1 MNGGNPNDPFTGGP
15 RRGSPWGSSRPRAR
29 SFDNRLDDVS
39 FGAFAEE
46 ARRAPAEEEAP
57 EGTLG
62 TAVIAGLVL
71 VVIVALSFWRLLGGP
86 VDPVGALGWAL
97 LPLIGALLV
106 TIGAAIDEERR
117 RPLARAAGALFLL
130 SLLLLLR
137 RVDLFA
143 GVLGLLTFFS
153 VLALSVAL
161 RPFANRLRRESGL
174 PDLGAGWWIW
184 SVVAAY
190 AWTSLDLFATVKVA
204 LVGYL
209 LEWAGPALD
218 RQTAATRERL
228 LGLFRPRQIEP
239 VPLPVDLS
247 EYPDAP
253 LGANTREEREIAKAI
268 VSFIDLNFAAKYGWS
283 KIGFPQQI
291 EVSEVMSRGPK
302 ATAYILLVP
311 GSVPADILFGRAPD
325 LARYL
330 STARPSD
337 GTSKIRTG
345 GFGELDVA
353 IKSASELGG
362 VRIEIQKSSTD
373 QETAWFGQHYRRIW
387 ERVISPEQQKTPDRP
402 LYLVALGVD
411 LEGNPVIAKIADK
424 TNAHLLVAGAPGS
437 GKSQL
442 MHLILIQLLM
452 EYGPDQLQLAVIDPK
467 RGVGMRYRQ
476 VPHLLAPVATG
487 DPKAWVSLMKK
498 VCDAM
503 DERYALM
510 EAAGESELT
519 NYNSPNELKLL
530 EKRATDARRQG
541 DTRAVAETQARVEAI
556 KARRLPVVLLVID
569 EVTDITSSTDK
580 IVVKAYQDYVG
591 KIARLGRAAGFFLI
605 IGVQRP
611 SQQNV
616 GEIRSSMNQ
625 RITFRVTQPSESEM
639 MLGKTNGD
647 LGTRLAGGGDGY
659 YSNIGLPV
667 RFQSLLIPDG
677 SADRHG
683 AGENHRT
690 VAEYVKGI
698 IAQWGGENSF
708 ATAAPAPSVGATKSA
723 LLSAAH
729 GPQCDDREWLII
741 RGLVL
746 ALAEHTDVYKEE
758 ALEPAEIAVW
768 ARKAAEEYQYLGPE
782 ISAGEVE
789 RALKRFYPDD
799 PNILGSGVYHANRTI
814 VGPYLAPGRHTDTT
828 LHGKYAAAT
837 PTAAAAPAARDAA
850 SVIEEIR
857 SRPSRDQ

>member
-1 MNGGNPNDPFTGGP
+1 MNGGNPNDLFTGGP

-29 SFDNRLDDVS
+29 SFDNRLDDAS
-39 FGAFAEE
+39 FGALAEE
-46 ARRAPAEEEAP
+46 AWRAPTEEKAP

-86 VDPVGALGWAL
+86 VDPVGALGWVL

-143 GVLGLLTFFS
+143 SVLGLLTFFS

-190 AWTSLDLFATVKVA
+190 AWTSLDLFATVYVA

-239 VPLPVDLS
+239 VAQSVDLS
-247 EYPDAP
+247 EYPWAP
-253 LGANTREEREIAKAI
+253 PGANTREEREIAKAI
-268 VSFIDLNFAAKYGWS
+268 VEFVKLNFADKYNWA
-283 KIGFPQQI
+283 P
-291 EVSEVMSRGPK
+291 EVSRVMSGGPK
-302 ATAYILLVP
+302 VTAYILLVP
-311 GSVPADILFGRAPD
+311 GSVPADILFGRATD
-325 LARYL
+325 LASYL
-330 STARPSD
+330 SKYPPSD
-337 GTSKIRTG
+337 GTSKIRAR

-362 VRIEIQKSSTD
+362 VRIEIQKSSAD
-373 QETAWFGQHYRRIW
+373 QQTAWFEQHYGRIW
-387 ERVISPEQQKTPDRP
+387 DNVISPEQQKAPDRP
-402 LYLVALGVD
+402 SYLVALGVD
-411 LEGNPVIAKIADK
+411 LEGNPVVAKIADK

-442 MHLILIQLLM
+442 MHLILIQLLLV
-452 EYGPDQLQLAVIDPK
+452 YGPDQLRLAVIDPK

-487 DPKAWVSLMKK
+487 DPKAWVSVMKK
-498 VCDAM
+498 VCDEM
-503 DERYALM
+503 DARYALM
-510 EAAGESELT
+510 EAAEETELT
-519 NYNSPNELKLL
+519 NYNAPNELKLL
-530 EKRATDARRQG
+530 EKRITDARRQG
-541 DTRAVAETQARVEAI
+541 NTQAAAEAQARIEAI

-569 EVTDITSSTDK
+569 EVTDITTSADK
-580 IVVKAYQDYVG
+580 NVVKAYQDYVG
-591 KIARLGRAAGFFLI
+591 KIAREGRAAGFFLI

-611 SQQNV
+611 TQQNV
-616 GEIRSSMNQ
+616 GEVRSSMNQ
-625 RITFRVTQPSESEM
+625 RITFRVQQPSESEM
-639 MLGKTNGD
+639 MLGKTSGD
-647 LGTRLAGGGDGY
+647 IATRLAGGGDGY
-659 YSNIGLPV
+659 YSYSGV
-667 RFQSLLIPDG
+667 DRRFQALLIPDG

-690 VAEYVKGI
+690 VAAYVKGI
-698 IAQWGGENSF
+698 IARWGGENSF
-708 ATAAPAPSVGATKSA
+708 ATAASAPSVGATKSA

-741 RGLVL
+741 RALEL
-746 ALAEHTDVYKEE
+746 AIAEHTDIYEMK
-758 ALEPAEIAVW
+758 ALSPADIAVW
-768 ARKAAEEYQYLGPE
+768 ARKAAEEYQYLGPAMSEGE
-782 ISAGEVE
+782 IE
-789 RALKRFYPDD
+789 RALKRFHPKDPD
-799 PNILGSGVYHANRTI
+799 ILRGGVYPASRAL
-814 VGPYLAPGRHTDTT
+814 VGPYILPGQTTDTT
-828 LHGKYAAAT
+828 LHGKFS
-837 PTAAAAPAARDAA
+837 AAAPTATAAPTARDAA
-850 SVIEEIR
+850 SVIAEIR

>member
-1 MNGGNPNDPFTGGP
+1 MNGGNPNDLFTGGP
-15 RRGSPWGSSRPRAR
+15 RRGSPWSSSRPRAR
-29 SFDNRLDDVS
+29 SFDNRLDDAS
-39 FGAFAEE
+39 FGALAEE
-46 ARRAPAEEEAP
+46 AWRAPAEEKAP

-86 VDPVGALGWAL
+86 VDPVGALGWVL

-143 GVLGLLTFFS
+143 SVLGLLTFFS

-228 LGLFRPRQIEP
+228 LGLFRPRQVEP

-247 EYPDAP
+247 EYPWAP
-253 LGANTREEREIAKAI
+253 PGANTREEREIAKAI
-268 VSFIDLNFAAKYGWS
+268 VDFVQLNFALKYNWAS
-283 KIGFPQQI
+283 I
-291 EVSEVMSRGPK
+291 EVSKVMSEGPK

-311 GSVPADILFGRAPD
+311 GNVPADLLLGRATD
-325 LARYL
+325 LATFL
-330 STARPSD
+330 TTSRPSD
-337 GTSKIRTG
+337 GMPRIRTK
-345 GFGELDVA
+345 GFRELDVA

-362 VRIEIQKSSTD
+362 VRIEIQKSSVD
-373 QETAWFGQHYRRIW
+373 QQTAWFAPFYGRHWAGAIGA
-387 ERVISPEQQKTPDRP
+387 PQQKTPDRP
-402 LYLVALGVD
+402 QYLTILGMD
-411 LEGNPVIAKIADK
+411 LEGNPVVAKIADK
-424 TNAHLLVAGAPGS
+424 NNAHLLVAGMSGS
-437 GKSQL
+437 GKSYL
-442 MHLILIQLLM
+442 MHLIIIQLLM
-452 EYGPDQLQLAVIDPK
+452 QYGPDQLQLAVIDPK
-467 RGVGMRYRQ
+467 RGVGMRYRR

-487 DPKAWVSLMKK
+487 DPKDWISLMKK
-498 VCDAM
+498 VHDVVDA
-503 DERYALM
+503 RYTLF
-510 EAAGESELT
+510 EAAGESELS

-530 EKRATDARRQG
+530 EKRVADARRQG
-541 DTRAVAETQARVEAI
+541 NTQAAAEAQARIEEI
-556 KARRLPVVLLVID
+556 KARRLPVILLVID

-580 IVVKAYQDYVG
+580 SVVKAYQDYVG
-591 KIARLGRAAGFFLI
+591 KIARVGRGAGVFLI

-611 SQQNV
+611 TQQNV

-625 RITFRVTQPSESEM
+625 RIVLRVQQASESEM
-639 MLGKTNGD
+639 MLGKTGNGGD
-647 LGTRLAGGGDGY
+647 LATRLSGGGDGLY
-659 YSNIGLPV
+659 YADGELV
-667 RFQSLLIPDG
+667 RFQALMIPDG
-677 SADRHG
+677 PADLHG

-690 VAEYVKGI
+690 VAEYVKAI
-698 IAQWGGENSF
+698 TAQWGGENSF
-708 ATAAPAPSVGATKSA
+708 DTAAPAPSVGATKSA

-741 RGLVL
+741 RALEL
-746 ALAEHTDVYKEE
+746 AIAEHTDIYKMK
-758 ALEPAEIAVW
+758 ALSPAEIAVW
-768 ARKAAEEYQYLGPE
+768 ARKAAEEYQYLGPAMSDGE
-782 ISAGEVE
+782 IE
-789 RALKRFYPDD
+789 RALKRFHPND
-799 PNILGSGVYHANRTI
+799 PGILSGGVYPASRAS
-814 VGPYLAPGRHTDTT
+814 VGPYILPGQTTDIT
-828 LHGKYAAAT
+828 LHGKFSAAP
-837 PTAAAAPAARDAA
+837 PTATAAPAARDAA